1 MFLLAGDKFMTEM
14 HLRQPELTYS
24 ACGSFTKSKEGI
36 RKRKETEAS
45 ECIYQNELV
54 KACFQH
60 DMVCGDFKDLSRR
73 TGSDKILHDKIF
85 NITKIRNTV
94 DIKGVFLKWHINFLI
109 KNHLVVALKMQICH
123 TSN

>member
-1 MFLLAGDKFMTEM
+1 MTEM

-36 RKRKETEAS
+36 RKRKETEDS

-109 KNHLVVALKMQICH
+109 KNHLVVALKMQYVRPAISKRIAQ
-123 TSN
+123 TNY